1 MNQCASQAMLQYHAK
16 KKSSRWAIPRN
27 YIPERFLMKC
37 ELPNRLQDKTALMP
51 EYSYGVTKIRV
62 TLDDGSRL
70 YDMFIA
76 WGNEIAKVG
85 TGEVIPFDSSRI
97 VAIDP

>member
-27 YIPERFLMKC
+27 HIPERFLMKC

-62 TLDDGSRL
+62 TLDDGSQDSTTCLLR
-70 YDMFIA
+70 
-76 WGNEIAKVG
+76 
-85 TGEVIPFDSSRI
+85 GETKLRKLVR
-97 VAIDP
+97 VK